1 MAGDGL
7 RASEPAASV
16 VAPVQAAGDASA
28 NGAPAG
34 VRTAWDGVACPAP
47 AGPHAPRAAERVVV
61 ARRGFTALDDAVR
74 PLAVGIAG
82 DRIAWTGDPA
92 QAGDAAHPIA
102 AGAVVD
108 DWGEAFLMPGFHDAH
123 LHFFHA
129 ALYASPLAD
138 QFLGTSEQDCVDRLA
153 DLAARRPAGSWLL
166 AQGWREYRWDPP
178 VTPTRASL
186 DAVYP
191 DRPVAL
197 YSGDAH
203 TLWLNSC
210 ALERLGITED
220 AEPPA
225 GGSYDR
231 GADGRLTGI
240 VREAAAMEL
249 MPRIVGS
256 FSAEELLDAYRA
268 FQATLNAQGV
278 TAVCDL
284 ALMAGPGLDF
294 VRDDLFAALEDA
306 GELTLR
312 VSLFPTLL
320 AEGSRLA
327 DLQARLRGP
336 LVRAQGYKQFFDG
349 VSSQHT
355 AWLRDPYAN
364 ARFPG
369 DCGRPTVAPAVMSA
383 LVQRAAAEG
392 QGVRIHAIG
401 DEAIHVAL
409 DLYERAGAARP
420 GGGAFAASRASDPAA
435 SPVAPAA
442 RRAPDLATAPAA
454 RRVPGSPAERYAP
467 GPAPDPAAGPV
478 APGQAVAD
486 AACCAPDPAASPVA
500 PGQAA
505 ANAVRLAPSQAAGDS
520 ACRAPSQATS
530 PDPVATSDPAAG
542 LASGS
547 VASDPAAS
555 PAARRALDPAASPVA
570 PVFTLEHLEN
580 FQPDDIARLAR
591 LGVVASVQPRH
602 MTLDPG
608 GPERDLGPARVPY
621 MWPFRQLLDAGA
633 TLAFGTD
640 APVTP
645 TDPLAAVYAAVTRR
659 DADTREPAG
668 GWLPAEALTVPEA
681 LRAYTAGSA
690 CAAGRAADLG
700 VLAPGMLADLVVLDR
715 DLTAIDP
722 EAILQTRVLAT
733 YVGGCRVYA
742 AG

>member
-16 VAPVQAAGDASA
+16 VAPVQATGDASA

-61 ARRGFTALDDAVR
+61 ARRGFTALDDAAR
-74 PLAVGIAG
+74 PLAAGIAG
-82 DRIAWTGDPA
+82 DRITWTGDPA

-383 LVQRAAAEG
+383 LVQRAVAEG

-420 GGGAFAASRASDPAA
+420 GGGEPATDCAPDPAA

-454 RRVPGSPAERYAP
+454 RRASGSPTERY
-467 GPAPDPAAGPV
+467 
-478 APGQAVAD
+478 
-486 AACCAPDPAASPVA
+486 A

-520 ACRAPSQATS
+520 ACRAPSQAAS
-530 PDPVATSDPAAG
+530 PDPVATSDPAA
-542 LASGS
+542 AD
-547 VASDPAAS
+547 AT
-555 PAARRALDPAASPVA
+555 RRAPDQVASPVA

-580 FQPDDIARLAR
+580 FQPADIARLAR

-715 DLTAIDP
+715 DLTVIDP

-742 AG
+742 AS

>member
-16 VAPVQAAGDASA
+16 VAPVQATGDASA

-61 ARRGFTALDDAVR
+61 ARRGFTALDDAAR
-74 PLAVGIAG
+74 PLAAGIAG
-82 DRIAWTGDPA
+82 DRITWTGDPA

-383 LVQRAAAEG
+383 LVQRAVAEG

-420 GGGAFAASRASDPAA
+420 GGGEPAT
-435 SPVAPAA
+435 
-442 RRAPDLATAPAA
+442 D
-454 RRVPGSPAERYAP
+454 
-467 GPAPDPAAGPV
+467 
-478 APGQAVAD
+478 
-486 AACCAPDPAASPVA
+486 CAP
-500 PGQAA
+500 
-505 ANAVRLAPSQAAGDS
+505 
-520 ACRAPSQATS
+520 
-530 PDPVATSDPAAG
+530 
-542 LASGS
+542 
-547 VASDPAAS
+547 
-555 PAARRALDPAASPVA
+555 DPAASPVA

-580 FQPDDIARLAR
+580 FQPADIARLAR

-742 AG
+742 AS

>member
-1 MAGDGL
+1 M
-7 RASEPAASV
+7 
-16 VAPVQAAGDASA
+16 
-28 NGAPAG
+28 
-34 VRTAWDGVACPAP
+34 RTAWDGVACPAP

-82 DRIAWTGDPA
+82 DRITWTGDPA

-102 AGAVVD
+102 AGAAVD

-268 FQATLNAQGV
+268 FQATLNAQGL

-383 LVQRAAAEG
+383 LVQRAVAEG

-420 GGGAFAASRASDPAA
+420 GGGAPATDCAPDPAA
-435 SPVAPAA
+435 SPIAPAA
-442 RRAPDLATAPAA
+442 RRAPDSATAPAA
-454 RRVPGSPAERYAP
+454 
-467 GPAPDPAAGPV
+467 
-478 APGQAVAD
+478 
-486 AACCAPDPAASPVA
+486 
-500 PGQAA
+500 
-505 ANAVRLAPSQAAGDS
+505 
-520 ACRAPSQATS
+520 
-530 PDPVATSDPAAG
+530 
-542 LASGS
+542 
-547 VASDPAAS
+547 
-555 PAARRALDPAASPVA
+555 
-570 PVFTLEHLEN
+570 
-580 FQPDDIARLAR
+580 
-591 LGVVASVQPRH
+591 
-602 MTLDPG
+602 
-608 GPERDLGPARVPY
+608 
-621 MWPFRQLLDAGA
+621 
-633 TLAFGTD
+633 
-640 APVTP
+640 
-645 TDPLAAVYAAVTRR
+645 
-659 DADTREPAG
+659 
-668 GWLPAEALTVPEA
+668 
-681 LRAYTAGSA
+681 
-690 CAAGRAADLG
+690 
-700 VLAPGMLADLVVLDR
+700 
-715 DLTAIDP
+715 
-722 EAILQTRVLAT
+722 
-733 YVGGCRVYA
+733 
-742 AG
+742 